1 MQNVGLVLD
10 THPDRH
16 PPTLAKEEHK
26 RFMLK
31 IWRRGKTGTLTG
43 SAEGEKTENSKAVW
57 LMETM
62 EEIMEKIAN
71 PYQCTALP

>member
-16 PPTLAKEEHK
+16 PPTRKYGDVE
-26 RFMLK
+26 
-31 IWRRGKTGTLTG
+31 KTLTLTG
-43 SAEGEKTENSKAVW
+43 SAEGEKTEKAKAVW

-62 EEIMEKIAN
+62 EEIMDKITN
-71 PYQCTALP
+71 PYQCRALHKFMCH